1 MEGCGEVNNDLAM
14 ESLVEETRLEVILM
28 PLGIEMLT
36 GKKPQNDTTTN
47 SLVAVCCNGDWT
59 DHLESSGDHLES
71 SGAIVGPPPR
81 KRVKRKIV
89 DPPFSECDDN
99 CITNMFFPHDAAVVV
114 CPVCGQGIFIG
125 QQKTM
130 YWRQEALLCKIE
142 EHEHGSRHSQGW
154 FSFFIKKL

>member
-28 PLGIEMLT
+28 LLGIEMLT

-71 SGAIVGPPPR
+71 SGASVGPPPR
-81 KRVKRKIV
+81 KRVKRRIV

-99 CITNMFFPHDAAVVV
+99 CITNILSANSVLAGMSKSSVDDEDMGVTVKSHGSASFVV
-114 CPVCGQGIFIG
+114 CKFTHC
-125 QQKTM
+125 
-130 YWRQEALLCKIE
+130 
-142 EHEHGSRHSQGW
+142 
-154 FSFFIKKL
+154 